1 MKESFLEQDL
11 ILKTELEERK
21 LRLSVYRR
29 AMKAKTQTIVVIR
42 GRGRGSF
49 VRDVEADF
57 IVFEAEG
64 EGEEEDGGMLMRKRE
79 EKRFCRCVGLKRV
92 RGKAIMV
99 ENRMMNT
106 ILEVFFLRGD
116 FCVGEVLE

>member
-1 MKESFLEQDL
+1 
-11 ILKTELEERK
+11 
-21 LRLSVYRR
+21 
-29 AMKAKTQTIVVIR
+29 MKAKKQTMVVIR

-49 VRDVEADF
+49 VRDIEAGF

-64 EGEEEDGGMLMRKRE
+64 EEEEEDGGMLMRKRE
-79 EKRFCRCVGLKRV
+79 EKRFYRCAGLERV

-106 ILEVFFLRGD
+106 NLEVFFLRGD